1 MRQARHPNTANAD
14 CTSILNSSAVAAARI
29 VLIEPGDPAA
39 RHCLSRYCAELDE
52 AFPGGFV
59 VEQSHDPEAGQL
71 VPPRG
76 AFFVAFAAQV
86 PVGCV
91 ALKGT
96 CRAYWEI
103 KRMWIDPT
111 SRGTGLA
118 RELIAAAENEAQ
130 RQNVPLLRLDTN
142 RALPGAIAIY
152 RHWGWNEI
160 PRFNDDPYAE
170 VFFEKALTS

>member
-1 MRQARHPNTANAD
+1 MASAD
-14 CTSILNSSAVAAARI
+14 CTSIPSSNAVAPVRI
-29 VLIEPGDPAA
+29 IRVEPDDPAA
-39 RHCLSRYCAELDE
+39 RHCLSRYYTELDQ

-71 VPPRG
+71 IPPRG
-76 AFFVAFAAQV
+76 AFFVAFAAQA

-96 CRAYWEI
+96 CPDYAEI
-103 KRMWIDPT
+103 KRMWIDPAE
-111 SRGTGLA
+111 RGTGLA
-118 RELIAAAENEAQ
+118 RRLIAVAERTA
-130 RQNVPLLRLDTN
+130 RSLGIAVLRLDTN

-152 RHWGWNEI
+152 GHWGWREI